1 MKKKLMLS
9 MFATLILSLIIVT
22 SLFIMIVNYEYM
34 DVIKRNLQTNNKI
47 IINLLDKS
55 DISNSDELLNDA
67 FKSNSMRITLI
78 DKDGKVIYDSNV
90 DKETLNNH
98 NKREEV
104 IKARKYGE
112 GSSIRYSI
120 STHSSMIY
128 YATSFKNGYVIRS
141 SIFMKNITGFEGKY
155 IKYYIIVFIIAAVV
169 SLIFA
174 SNLSNIITR
183 PIKDLE
189 LATARM
195 AEGKLDRRVSIKS
208 HDEIGKLGKTFNNMA
223 DKLEITLNDSI
234 DKQNKLEAIL
244 KSMDS
249 GVIAVDNSYKV
260 IMINPYAK
268 LIFGINK
275 DIIGQSLIDNIRDFD
290 FENIFK
296 EKIEDSSEIK
306 ILWPKERILRVRTA
320 DIINNGAHIGTV
332 AVVQDITD
340 IKRLENM
347 RSQFVANVTHE
358 LKTPLTSIKGFAET
372 LRYVDDGA
380 NKEKFLDIIND
391 EADRLTRL
399 IDDILTLSD
408 IESYRELKR
417 ETVDVNEVITNVVQL
432 VSNSAAKKN
441 MNICLDLHE
450 VPNIIG
456 DKDKFK
462 QMLIN
467 LADNA
472 IKYSE
477 DGAEVIIGSKKTD
490 SNCIIWVMDTG
501 MGIPPQHLDRIF
513 ERFYRVDKARSRSLG
528 GTGLGLAIVK
538 HIVMSF
544 GGTINVESTIGEG
557 SKFTVNIPI
566 NTENKLNN
574 NV

>member
-9 MFATLILSLIIVT
+9 MFATLILSLLIVS
-22 SLFIMIVNYEYM
+22 SLFIAIVNYEYM
-34 DVIKRNLQTNNKI
+34 DIIKNNLQANNKI
-47 IINLLDKS
+47 VVN
-55 DISNSDELLNDA
+55 LLNDKGIVNSDDFLSTA
-67 FKSNSMRITLI
+67 FKNSLMRITLI
-78 DKDGKVIYDSNV
+78 DKDGNVIYDSNV

-98 NKREEV
+98 NHRDEV

-128 YATSFKNGYVIRS
+128 YATLFKNSYVIRS
-141 SIFMKNITGFEGKY
+141 SVFMKNITGFEGRY
-155 IKYYIIVFIIAAVV
+155 LKYYVVVFIIAAIL
-169 SLIFA
+169 SLIFS
-174 SNLSNIITR
+174 SNLSYIISR

-189 LATARM
+189 FATARI
-195 AEGKLDRRVSIKS
+195 AEGKLDRRVSINS
-208 HDEIGKLGKTFNNMA
+208 NDEIGKLGKTFNNMA
-223 DKLEITLNDSI
+223 DKLECTLSDSM

-249 GVIAVDNSYKV
+249 GIIAVDNSYKV

-268 LIFGINK
+268 MIFGINN
-275 DIIGQSLIDNIRDFD
+275 DIIGQSLISNIRDFE
-290 FENIFK
+290 FENILK
-296 EKIEDSSEIK
+296 EKIGDSSEIK

-340 IKRLENM
+340 IKKLENM

-372 LRYVDDGA
+372 LRYVDDEE
-380 NKEKFLDIIND
+380 NKEKFLGIIND

-399 IDDILTLSD
+399 IEDILILSD
-408 IESYRELKR
+408 IENSRELKK
-417 ETVDVNEVITNVVQL
+417 EVIDINEVISNVVQL
-432 VSNSAAKKN
+432 VSNSANKKN
-441 MNICLDLHE
+441 IDIHADIYE

-456 DKDKFK
+456 DRDKFK
-462 QMLIN
+462 QMLLN

-477 DGAEVIIGSKKTD
+477 EGAEVIIGSKKID
-490 SNCIIWVMDTG
+490 SSCIIWVKDTG

-513 ERFYRVDKARSRSLG
+513 ERFYRVDKARSRSQG

-544 GGTINVESTIGEG
+544 GGTIDVESTVGEG

-566 NTENKLNN
+566 NTEYKLNN